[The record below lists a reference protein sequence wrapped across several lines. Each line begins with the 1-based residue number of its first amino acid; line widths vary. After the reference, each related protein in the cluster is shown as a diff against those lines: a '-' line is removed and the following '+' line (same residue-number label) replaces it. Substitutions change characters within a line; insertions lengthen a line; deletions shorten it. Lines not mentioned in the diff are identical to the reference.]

1 MAKVT
6 KDMNIMEA
14 VEKYPIIAQ
23 VLMRYGLGCV
33 GCIISNAETLGEGIA
48 VHGLNADM
56 IIEEIN
62 MILDKQGAQFDKK

>member
-48 VHGLNADM
+48 VHGLNPDM

-62 MILDKQGAQFDKK
+62 MILDKQGA